1 MGSIIC
7 SKVGEMT
14 RMAVCIR
21 SVGYREFIEL
31 EIQTWEEETYL
42 LPSLGELNSTKLGAV
57 TFKEI
62 LAE

>member
-1 MGSIIC
+1 
-7 SKVGEMT
+7 MT